1 MLDITVA
8 CDASGY
14 GIGAVLSHRMPDMS
28 EKPVGFMSRTLNEAE
43 RKYSQI
49 EKEALTCVSAV
60 SHFHSYQWGYCFTLQ
75 TYHKPLLT
83 LFNESKAITQQAAI
97 RIQRW
102 AWRLASYEY
111 IMDWRSTKQHGN
123 TDVLSR
129 LPLPEAPAQ
138 STTPAELVLMLEEAP
153 ITSCQ
158 RATWTRRDPVL
169 AKLARFI
176 QEG

>member
-60 SHFHSYQWGYCFTLQ
+60 SHFHSYQWGYRFTLQ
-75 TYHKPLLT
+75 TDHKPLLT

-102 AWRLASYEY
+102 AWRLRVHNGLEVNKTTRQHRCSQQIATA
-111 IMDWRSTKQHGN
+111 RSPCSINRT
-123 TDVLSR
+123 SR
-129 LPLPEAPAQ
+129 ARLDARGGSHHILPESHLD
-138 STTPAELVLMLEEAP
+138 ST
-153 ITSCQ
+153 
-158 RATWTRRDPVL
+158 
-169 AKLARFI
+169 
-176 QEG
+176 